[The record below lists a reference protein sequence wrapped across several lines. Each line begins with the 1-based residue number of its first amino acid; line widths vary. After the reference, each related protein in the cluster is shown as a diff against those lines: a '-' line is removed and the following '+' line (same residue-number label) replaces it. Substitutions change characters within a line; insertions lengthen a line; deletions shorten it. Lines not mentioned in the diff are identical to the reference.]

1 MTFHYPA
8 LSQTLIVD
16 EVLGL
21 REAGFEIETW
31 GLGPADPAA
40 LRTERNRREAA
51 NTRTLRPL
59 AWGATL
65 RAHLRAAA
73 TAPVGYV
80 RMVIR
85 TLRDRAPGLRAL
97 RLSLGAFVAG
107 MRLWDE
113 LDRRGIRHVH
123 VHWAGSPTHVAAL
136 VAAFGNHARRDGPS
150 WTWSMTVHG
159 PTEFADNTALRY
171 PERIREALFLV
182 ATSDFARSQLLRL
195 LPTELWP
202 KVRVVRCGVD
212 LSGFDSAG
220 ERPPG
225 DELRILYVGT
235 LLGRKGQPVL
245 LEAFAG
251 LRRRGVSSHLTLVG
265 QGPER
270 DALEELAGRLGVTGD
285 VTFTGGLG
293 HDDVRAQYRRADV
306 FCLPSFAEG
315 QPVVLMEAM
324 AAGLP
329 VVSTW
334 IAGISELVEHG
345 AAGLLVH
352 PGRADEL
359 EDALARL
366 AADPDMRRRFGE
378 HGRARVAREHDRSTN
393 ARELAKLH
401 REFRGEAKVARG

>member
-1 MTFHYPA
+1 M
-8 LSQTLIVD
+8 
-16 EVLGL
+16 LGL

-31 GLGPADPAA
+31 GLRPADPAA

-51 NTRTLRPL
+51 NTKTLQPI

-65 RAHLRAAA
+65 RAHLRALV
-73 TAPVGYV
+73 TAPAGYV
-80 RMVIR
+80 RTGLR
-85 TLRDRAPGLRAL
+85 ALRDRAPGLHAL

-113 LDRRGIRHVH
+113 LDRRGIRHIH

-136 VAAFGNHARRDGPS
+136 VTAFGNHARRDDPP

-171 PERIREALFLV
+171 PERIGEALFLV

-195 LPTELWP
+195 LPTEAWN

-220 ERPPG
+220 ERP
-225 DELRILYVGT
+225 DREELRILYVGT

-245 LEAFAG
+245 LEALAG
-251 LRRRGVSSHLTLVG
+251 LRRRNIAAHVTLVG
-265 QGPER
+265 GGPER
-270 DALEELAGRLGVTGD
+270 DALEALAQRLGIAD
-285 VTFTGGLG
+285 HVTFTGGLG
-293 HDDVRAQYRRADV
+293 HDDVREQYNRSDV

-324 AAGLP
+324 AARLP

-334 IAGISELVEHG
+334 IAGISELVEDGVSGFLTH
-345 AAGLLVH
+345 A
-352 PGRADEL
+352 GRADEL
-359 EDALARL
+359 EDVLARL

-378 HGRARVAREHDRSTN
+378 HGHARVVRDHDRSAN
-393 ARELAKLH
+393 ARKLAELH
-401 REFRGEAKVARG
+401 REFRQVAKVARP

>member
-1 MTFHYPA
+1 
-8 LSQTLIVD
+8 
-16 EVLGL
+16 VLGL

-31 GLGPADPAA
+31 GLRPADPAA

-51 NTRTLRPL
+51 ATRTLRPV

-65 RAHLRAAA
+65 RAHLRAVV

-80 RMVIR
+80 RTGLR
-85 TLRDRAPGLRAL
+85 ALRDRAPGVRAL
-97 RLSLGAFVAG
+97 ALSLAAFAG
-107 MRLWDE
+107 GIRLWDE
-113 LDRRGIRHVH
+113 LDRRGIRHLH

-136 VAAFGNHARRDGPS
+136 VTAFGNHARRDDSP

-195 LPTELWP
+195 LPTDEWP

-212 LSGFDSAG
+212 LSGFDSAD
-220 ERPPG
+220 ERPARE
-225 DELRILYVGT
+225 DLRILYVGT

-245 LEAFAG
+245 LEALAG
-251 LRRRGVSSHLTLVG
+251 LRRRGVAAHVTLVG
-265 QGPER
+265 GGPER
-270 DALEELAGRLGVTGD
+270 DALEALARRLGVAED

-293 HDDVRAQYRRADV
+293 HDDVREQYNRADV

-324 AAGLP
+324 AARLP

-334 IAGISELVEHG
+334 IAGTSELVENG
-345 AAGLLVH
+345 AAGFLTH

-359 EDALARL
+359 EEALARL
-366 AADPDMRRRFGE
+366 AADGDLRRRMGE
-378 HGRARVAREHDRSTN
+378 HGRAKVVREHDRSTN
-393 ARELAKLH
+393 ARELAELH
-401 REFRGEAKVARG
+401 REFRGEAKVARP